1 MILENEREDLEVFSF
16 IFGLCFGS
24 FINVLILRLP
34 LNESIFTKDR
44 SKCPSCNH
52 LIFWYHNIP
61 LFSYLYLKAKC
72 SYCGA
77 KISFQYF
84 LVELLSAIIT
94 LALFIKLGL
103 NQEFIFMCLLSYVLI
118 MLSFIDLKYKAV
130 PDYLLLIVFILS
142 FSATNFSIIDSFKNA
157 FLFSGAFVLLNFII
171 TFYIQNIKSR
181 ILKDENLKTQEA
193 LGVGDIPIIA
203 LIGIILGVN
212 SGLVA
217 IFLAAFFAI
226 IPAIYS
232 NFVKKDIQTPFIP
245 YLVLGFFTEYFFNL
259 ETIIKVFY

>member
-16 IFGLCFGS
+16 IFGLCIGS
-24 FINVLILRLP
+24 FLNVLIIKLP
-34 LNESIFTKDR
+34 KNESIFTKDR

-142 FSATNFSIIDSFKNA
+142 LIASNFSIIDSFRNA

-245 YLVLGFFTEYFFNL
+245 YLVLGFFTEYFL
-259 ETIIKVFY
+259 I

>member
-16 IFGLCFGS
+16 IFGLCIGS
-24 FINVLILRLP
+24 FLNVLIIKLP
-34 LNESIFTKDR
+34 KNESIFTKDR

-142 FSATNFSIIDSFKNA
+142 FSATNFSIIDSFRNQ
-157 FLFSGAFVLLNFII
+157 S
-171 TFYIQNIKSR
+171 
-181 ILKDENLKTQEA
+181 
-193 LGVGDIPIIA
+193 
-203 LIGIILGVN
+203 
-212 SGLVA
+212 
-217 IFLAAFFAI
+217 
-226 IPAIYS
+226 
-232 NFVKKDIQTPFIP
+232 
-245 YLVLGFFTEYFFNL
+245 
-259 ETIIKVFY
+259 